1 MPPND
6 VLVRPAARFG
16 GRVRAPGDKS
26 ISHRYAMLAA
36 VADGNS
42 VLHGFAPGAD
52 ARATCACLRALGV
65 EIRADFPTLTIIG
78 RGPGGLCSPKEPL
91 DALNSG
97 TTARLMAGLL
107 AGLPLT
113 VTFVGDPSLS
123 RRPME
128 RIAAPLRR
136 MGARVSLEAGHLP
149 MRVEGGGLEG
159 IDYEPAVAS
168 AQVKSAVLLAGLH
181 ARGRT
186 RVIEPVPT
194 RNHTGLAL
202 RLFGAAVELS
212 GGATAVEGGAR
223 LHGVDARV
231 PGDLSSAT
239 FWMAAAAGMAGG
251 WVEIEGVGL
260 NPTRTAILGVLRRA
274 GANVEVSAEQGLR
287 DGEEP
292 RGRISVRHGSHR
304 SFTIAPEEV
313 PGLIDE
319 LPALAALA
327 TFGGSMSVTGAGEL
341 RHKESDRIAALV
353 RGLTALGADVDEQDD
368 GFEVRGGRPLRG
380 GTADASGDHR
390 LAMAF
395 AIAALGAEGPSV
407 IQGADAVDVSYPGFF
422 ETLAALTA

>member
-1 MPPND
+1 MPSND

-36 VADGNS
+36 VADGSS
-42 VLHGFAPGAD
+42 VLHNFAPGAD
-52 ARATCACLRALGV
+52 ARATVACLRALGV
-65 EIRADFPTLTIIG
+65 EIRADLPTLTIIG
-78 RGPGGLCSPKEPL
+78 RGPGGLCSPKNPL
-91 DALNSG
+91 DAANSG
-97 TTARLMAGLL
+97 TTARLVAGLL

-113 VTFVGDPSLS
+113 ATFIGDASLS

-128 RIAAPLRR
+128 RVAAPLRR
-136 MGARVSLEAGHLP
+136 MGARVSLDAGHLP
-149 MRVEGGGLEG
+149 MRVEGGSLEG

-212 GGATAVEGGAR
+212 GGTTAIEGGAR
-223 LHGVDARV
+223 LHAVEADV

-239 FWMAAAAGMAGG
+239 FWMAAAAGLPGG
-251 WVEIEGVGL
+251 SVEIEGVGL
-260 NPTRTAILGVLRRA
+260 NPTRTAILDVLRRA
-274 GANVEVSAEQGLR
+274 GAVVEVAAEQGLR
-287 DGEEP
+287 EGDEP
-292 RGRISVRHGSHR
+292 RGRIVVRHGSHQA
-304 SFTIAPEEV
+304 FTIAPGEV

-327 TFGGSMSVTGAGEL
+327 TFGGSMSVSGAGEL

-353 RGLTALGADVDEQDD
+353 RGLAALGADVDERTD
-368 GFEVRGGRPLRG
+368 GFEVCGGRRLHG
-380 GTADASGDHR
+380 GTADAAGDHR

-422 ETLAALTA
+422 ETLTALSS